1 MEKVKKL
8 RLAGRILLAA
18 FIIVL
23 WSIPLFMPI
32 GSMERYALEEIRVAV
47 VFFILGIFFTIG
59 YYNEKRGRN
68 ET

>member
-23 WSIPLFMPI
+23 WSIPLFMPV
-32 GSMERYALEEIRVAV
+32 GSMERYAFEEIRVAV

-59 YYNEKRGRN
+59 YYNEKKR
-68 ET
+68 EK

>member
-32 GSMERYALEEIRVAV
+32 GSMERYAFEEIRVAV

-59 YYNEKRGRN
+59 YYNEKRGRY